1 MASYNRIVLVGNL
14 TRDPQLS
21 YTPANTAVC
30 KFGIATNR
38 RWKDKDGSDREETC
52 FVDCTLF
59 GRGGETFNQYMKK
72 GQMALVEGRLQY
84 HQWTTPEGDK
94 RSKHEVIV
102 ENFTFLGG
110 GRGGEGGEAG
120 RRPEPAAAPVRAMAG
135 SSSSGGGGGGNAAG
149 GDFEAPP
156 VDDIPF

>member
-38 RWKDKDGSDREETC
+38 TFRDRDGNSREEVC

-59 GRGGETFNQYMKK
+59 GRGGEVFNQYMSK
-72 GQMALVEGRLQY
+72 GRSVLVEGRLQLY
-84 HQWTTPEGDK
+84 QWTTPEDEK
-94 RSKHEVIV
+94 RSKHGVFV

-110 GRGGEGGEAG
+110 RGEGTVDAG
-120 RRPEPAAAPVRAMAG
+120 AAAAPAETA
-135 SSSSGGGGGGNAAG
+135 AAG
-149 GDFEAPP
+149 PEQHEPP
-156 VDDIPF
+156 PPTDDGIPF